1 MIMSLQR
8 YVRLAVF
15 AAGFSAAFSVH
26 ADSST
31 SSASSLASESSGSVS
46 TSFKG
51 SSTSSSGD
59 NKVADADYRVINL
72 AAVPDQSGMTRVT
85 LQTDDTQHRIV
96 LDLPQRAWDKA
107 ELDKG
112 DLVRASNRVYGYEFA
127 RSDTRKPFFLV
138 LADNWFNDLAARP
151 VRM

>member
-1 MIMSLQR
+1 MSFQR
-8 YVRLAVF
+8 YIHVAVF
-15 AAGFSAAFSVH
+15 AAGLAASFATH

-31 SSASSLASESSGSVS
+31 SSASSAASESSGSVS
-46 TSFKG
+46 ASFKG

-72 AAVPDQSGMTRVT
+72 ADVPADAGMTRVT
-85 LQTDDTQHRIV
+85 MQTDDTLHRIV
-96 LDLPQRAWDKA
+96 LDLPKAAWNKA

-112 DLVRASNRVYGYEFA
+112 GLVRASNRVYGYEFA

-151 VRM
+151 VHM

>member
-1 MIMSLQR
+1 MSIPRHL
-8 YVRLAVF
+8 RLAVF
-15 AAGFSAAFSVH
+15 AAALGSSFVAH

-51 SSTSSSGD
+51 SSNSSSGD
-59 NKVADADYRVINL
+59 NKVADADYRVIDMGL
-72 AAVPDQSGMTRVT
+72 VPDQSGMTRVT
-85 LQTDDTQHRIV
+85 MRTDATQHRIV
-96 LDLPQRAWDKA
+96 LDLPNAAWNKA
-107 ELDKG
+107 QLAKG

-127 RSDTRKPFFLV
+127 RGDTRVPFFLV
-138 LADNWFNDLAARP
+138 LADNWYNDLAARP

>member
-1 MIMSLQR
+1 MSINR
-8 YVRLAVF
+8 YFHLAVF
-15 AAGFSAAFSVH
+15 AAGMAASFASY

-51 SSTSSSGD
+51 SSNSSSGD

-72 AAVPDQSGMTRVT
+72 ADVPEQSGMLRVT
-85 LQTDDTQHRIV
+85 MQTDDTQHRIV
-96 LDLPQRAWDKA
+96 LDLPQAAWDKA
-107 ELDKG
+107 DLEKG
-112 DLVRASNRVYGYEFA
+112 GLVRASNRVYGYEFA

-151 VRM
+151 VHM

>member
-1 MIMSLQR
+1 
-8 YVRLAVF
+8 V
-15 AAGFSAAFSVH
+15 SA
-26 ADSST
+26 
-31 SSASSLASESSGSVS
+31 
-46 TSFKG
+46 SFKG

-72 AAVPDQSGMTRVT
+72 AAVPDDAGMTRVT
-85 LQTDDTQHRIV
+85 MQTDDTSHRIV
-96 LDLPQRAWDKA
+96 LDLPKAAWNKA

-138 LADNWFNDLAARP
+138 LADNWFNDLVARP
-151 VRM
+151 VHM

>member
-1 MIMSLQR
+1 MSIHR
-8 YVRLAVF
+8 YFHLAVF
-15 AAGFSAAFSVH
+15 AAGLAASFSTH

-31 SSASSLASESSGSVS
+31 SSASSAASESSGSVS
-46 TSFKG
+46 ASFKG
-51 SSTSSSGD
+51 SSNSSSGD
-59 NKVADADYRVINL
+59 DKKVADADYRVINL

-96 LDLPQRAWDKA
+96 LDLPQAAWNKA
-107 ELDKG
+107 ALDKG

-138 LADNWFNDLAARP
+138 LADNWYNDLAARP